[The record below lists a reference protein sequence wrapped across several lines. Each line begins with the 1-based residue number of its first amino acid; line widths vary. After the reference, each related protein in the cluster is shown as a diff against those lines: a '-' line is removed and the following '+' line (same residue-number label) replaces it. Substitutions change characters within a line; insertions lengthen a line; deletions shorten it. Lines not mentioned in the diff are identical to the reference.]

1 MRRGGL
7 GQGRGGGG
15 GGGAGGGGGGGGGG
29 LPGLSSEQRE
39 VLLAHYLL
47 AHHGGD
53 PVELLQELDRRQ
65 GAARGGG
72 VGGVRAGV

>member
-1 MRRGGL
+1 MRRNTKLRWAGEIKKTGG
-7 GQGRGGGG
+7 R
-15 GGGAGGGGGGGGGG
+15 G

-65 GAARGGG
+65 GAAPGGG
-72 VGGVRAGV
+72 LGGVRAGV